1 MHQTSEGAQ
10 DFFTQV
16 MAYGPPKPRAAVK
29 DFKVYPWR
37 LLDLAVQKVM
47 RWDRNPKRRYL
58 FSAVDTQ
65 QSGGG
70 ASGSAS
76 GGGDGGDGE
85 DEEDVSSAA
94 DGAVGPAT
102 NHTDGPGDAA
112 AVTEPPD
119 VIDAGDPAEGDA

>member
-1 MHQTSEGAQ
+1 VHQTSEGAQ

-58 FSAVDTQ
+58 FSAVDAQ
-65 QSGGG
+65 P
-70 ASGSAS
+70 S
-76 GGGDGGDGE
+76 GGGDGGHGDEDDDGG
-85 DEEDVSSAA
+85 SAAGPAAPHA
-94 DGAVGPAT
+94 DGA
-102 NHTDGPGDAA
+102 DGAA
-112 AVTEPPD
+112 AAAAETPE
-119 VIDAGDPAEGDA
+119 VIDAGDPPEGDA